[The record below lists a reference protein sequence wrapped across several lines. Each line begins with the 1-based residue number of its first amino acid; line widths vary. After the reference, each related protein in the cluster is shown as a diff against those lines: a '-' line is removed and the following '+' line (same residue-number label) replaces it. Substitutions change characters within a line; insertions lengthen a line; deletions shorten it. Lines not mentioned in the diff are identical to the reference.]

1 MQIILNGEET
11 ILESDITISD
21 LIEKYQ
27 LSPQKVAIELNYTI
41 LPLEDYQNTSLSQ
54 GDKIEIVEF
63 VGGG

>member
-11 ILESDITISD
+11 ILESDMTIAD
-21 LIEKYQ
+21 LIKKYQ
-27 LSPQKVAIELNYTI
+27 LSPQKVAIELNYAI
-41 LPLEDYQNTSLSQ
+41 LPLEEYQNTRLSQ